1 MAHASTN
8 QIVLIVDDEPLNI
21 QALQSVLGGEHKLL
35 FANSGEMALEMVRQ
49 SPQPDLIL
57 LDIVLPDMD
66 GFQVCTKLKDDDKT
80 RHIPIVFLTSKWEA
94 SEEARGLELGAV
106 DYIRKP
112 FSPPIIRARIRNHLE
127 LKKNRDLLKN
137 LSSLD
142 ALTNIPNRRRFE
154 EIFAHEWHRAARTKH
169 PLSLLFIDID
179 HFKRYN
185 DLYGHLAGDDC
196 LKVVSR
202 TLQSALGRT
211 ADFLARFGGEEFIIL
226 LPDTGESGCRHMA
239 ENIRSAVEGLR
250 LAHGD
255 SPVSPYVTVSIGAV
269 TCANVL
275 FCDRNMLLEN
285 ADALLYK
292 AKHEGRNCVRMQ
304 TLP

>member
-112 FSPPIIRARIRNHLE
+112 FSPPSFEPASAII
-127 LKKNRDLLKN
+127 
-137 LSSLD
+137 SS
-142 ALTNIPNRRRFE
+142 
-154 EIFAHEWHRAARTKH
+154 
-169 PLSLLFIDID
+169 
-179 HFKRYN
+179 
-185 DLYGHLAGDDC
+185 
-196 LKVVSR
+196 
-202 TLQSALGRT
+202 
-211 ADFLARFGGEEFIIL
+211 
-226 LPDTGESGCRHMA
+226 
-239 ENIRSAVEGLR
+239 
-250 LAHGD
+250 
-255 SPVSPYVTVSIGAV
+255 
-269 TCANVL
+269 
-275 FCDRNMLLEN
+275 
-285 ADALLYK
+285 
-292 AKHEGRNCVRMQ
+292 
-304 TLP
+304 